1 MGATRK
7 TNGAVIR
14 ARREDLG
21 VTLPTLAA
29 RVPISKGGLS
39 KIETGAVQPRPATLL
54 RIAKA
59 LGVDLDD
66 ISTRAD
72 ESVAS

>member
-21 VTLPTLAA
+21 VTLPTLAE
-29 RVPISKGGLS
+29 RVGITKGGLS
-39 KIETGAVQPRPATLL
+39 KIENGHVQPRTSTLFSIAT
-54 RIAKA
+54 A